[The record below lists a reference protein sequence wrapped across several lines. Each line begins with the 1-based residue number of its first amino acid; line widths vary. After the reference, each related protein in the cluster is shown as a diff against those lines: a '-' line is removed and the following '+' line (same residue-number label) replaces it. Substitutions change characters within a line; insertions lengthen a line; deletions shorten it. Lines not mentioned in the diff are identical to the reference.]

1 MIYLF
6 LIPVLTFQV
15 RDFVDSATRHVM
27 LRQGVLGVK
36 VKIFSDELPGGK
48 GKKPLPDAVFIMEP
62 KDIDAMAVGE
72 PRSVD
77 VNPRPVDPAPVDPQ
91 YPQPGFPQDGFP
103 QAGFQS
109 EVYR

>member
-1 MIYLF
+1 
-6 LIPVLTFQV
+6 
-15 RDFVDSATRHVM
+15 M

-62 KDIDAMAVGE
+62 KEIDAQGVGE

-77 VNPRPVDPAPVDPQ
+77 VNPKPLEPVAPPPEQ
-91 YPQPGFPQDGFP
+91 YGFDQEGYGGY
-103 QAGFQS
+103 QQQ
-109 EVYR
+109 EVYQ